1 MTGGTLGR
9 TATVRAAGL
18 ALGMLADA
26 LPVVLA
32 GSAMRRAARACWCA
46 RDATG
51 LDTDDLARVT
61 VESMAENTSDAVVA
75 PLFWG
80 ALGMRLGGAGSYHG
94 GAEFRSLLGD
104 GPSASAAHSTPAI
117 QLSRA
122 VGVTAAC
129 LVVSGGLVLGWARR

>member
-32 GSAMRRAARACWCA
+32 GSAMQRAARACLCA

-51 LDTDDLARVT
+51 LDTDDLARAT
-61 VESMAENTSDAVVA
+61 VESMAGNTSDAV
-75 PLFWG
+75 
-80 ALGMRLGGAGSYHG
+80 
-94 GAEFRSLLGD
+94 
-104 GPSASAAHSTPAI
+104 
-117 QLSRA
+117 
-122 VGVTAAC
+122 GVTAGC